1 MYRAREKQMSIYD
14 YLPPYHGELCNAN
27 RWVRLAD
34 AIDWDGFEK
43 AVVFNMVA
51 KLPPGEHQ
59 TVVCRRF
66 ERDGVRHDAL
76 CLARMRR
83 AAATL
88 AFRLLR
94 VGEQNSK
101 EREVEIQ
108 HKAGGKAVLSPELVA
123 QPAVN
128 GLEARFVLLAEVR
141 LGRPDVTKHA
151 LEKTH
156 DGERQLAVFLR
167 AAVAD
172 DRGDDAD

>member
-1 MYRAREKQMSIYD
+1 MP
-14 YLPPYHGELCNAN
+14 LHGSVKFRHE
-27 RWVRLAD
+27 RPRLAVS
-34 AIDWDGFEK
+34 AAQQKRREPVWDGFEK

-51 KLPPGEHQ
+51 KLPPGEHK

-83 AAATL
+83 AAAAL

-94 VGEQNSK
+94 VGEQDSK